1 MKSFPAKDKWRILH
15 FSWIAFCCTFIAWF
29 SFAPLSILIQNDLGF
44 TDVQLGWLAT
54 AGVVL
59 TIPGRLI
66 VGWLVD
72 RIGPR
77 KTFSMLL
84 AIMSIPVLL
93 MALVENYS
101 QLLILRLLVGLA
113 GCGFVI
119 GIRLIADWFPAK
131 QLGLTEGIY
140 GGWGNAGSGIAAVSL
155 PVIAAAYGWRPAIAA
170 SAIPM
175 LVWSVVFWRGVSD
188 VPAGKV
194 FRRAPRE
201 TKFSAWRDP
210 RALILAAAYF
220 ATFGSEL
227 CVVAFLPK
235 YFYDKFGLS
244 AMAAG
249 MLASIFGLAN
259 IGARPFGGWLA
270 DVVGSKR
277 VLLCLLAASA
287 IAYLGVGV
295 AASLP
300 VAVAAVVVA
309 SVVVQAGAGSVFAI
323 VPLISHTHTGRVA
336 GLVGAAGNVGG
347 VLFPLAFGYGL
358 YWTGGSYL
366 PGFLAVTLGALAGFS
381 AVLYLRVPESN
392 HASDHASAPESNK
405 LHGDR
410 VQVRLAFSRHPAPLA
425 TSSPNMAGT
434 SP

>member
-1 MKSFPAKDKWRILH
+1 MKPYPIEQKWRILH

-29 SFAPLSILIQNDLGF
+29 SFAPLSILIQKDLGF

-54 AGVVL
+54 AGVAL
-59 TIPGRLI
+59 TIPGRLV

-72 RIGPR
+72 RLGPR

-84 AIMSIPVLL
+84 AVMAIPILL

-101 QLLILRLLVGLA
+101 QLLILRLLAGLT

-119 GIRLIADWFPAK
+119 GIRLIADWFPAR

-140 GGWGNAGSGIAAVSL
+140 GGWGNAGSGIAALSL
-155 PVIAAAYGWRPAIAA
+155 PVIAATYGWRIALA
-170 SAIPM
+170 SSAVPM

-188 VPAGKV
+188 VPAGKI

-201 TKFSAWRDP
+201 VKFSAMRDR

-235 YFYDKFGLS
+235 YFYDKFDLS
-244 AMAAG
+244 IMAAG

-259 IGARPFGGWLA
+259 IAARPLGGWLA
-270 DVVGSKR
+270 DVAGRRR
-277 VLLCLLAASA
+277 VLLCLLGASTLAYMAMGLASTLPLA
-287 IAYLGVGV
+287 I
-295 AASLP
+295 
-300 VAVAAVVVA
+300 AAVVVA

-358 YWTGGSYL
+358 LWTGGSYL
-366 PGFLAVTLGALAGFS
+366 PGFIAVTVGALFGFLAVLGLQI
-381 AVLYLRVPESN
+381 PE
-392 HASDHASAPESNK
+392 SDHADADNNAPEATVN
-405 LHGDR
+405 HGGK
-410 VQVRLAFSRHPAPLA
+410 VQVRLAYRPQPG
-425 TSSPNMAGT
+425 MQT
-434 SP
+434 SPSQTMVGTIL